1 MGEQKNDSM
10 QQAETDTTPVNLLK
24 EKPLPILK
32 GYHATIAT
40 IAAIIMSIGGGM
52 LWLHQSTTE
61 SIKQELTLSKEKL
74 EELHGDNQKL
84 NDNNQELQNHFLMLK
99 RQERAPQLI
108 TPVAGHPLIGRHV
121 SFRWK
126 FDPDMPVRDLII
138 ELRHIDMD
146 KKQQIRRR
154 YQIPKPDLNKMD
166 FQFPQDI
173 SGEFFWRVGTGE
185 LLNDEIKPK
194 STMEKMMAEN
204 LGNADQL
211 AIPKSISS
219 ETRLWSRYGNFEIYP
234 NLLEKIRHT
243 SKVVVGMTNTFLSY
257 DHIIDCKGR
266 PDTFD
271 MEFIEWV
278 IKQLETKLANTEFND
293 QIEIKLVRNVMDWN
307 ELFSSVAAGKV
318 DIAVANITSSKSREK
333 KYPGLAFS
341 TGYRKNY
348 QRIVY
353 SRALDSEGKLAA
365 ITDLAGL
372 QHALKNEVIAVQG
385 ETINHDAAHYLKHL
399 KKGRF
404 FPIKSINKNHASYVN
419 VIDAVIRGK
428 ARFGMLDSIRL
439 DAVHYPELGIINVE
453 LTPYLQEF
461 YRTKLGYESENG
473 EELSEQY
480 SIAVSTGGKRS
491 VVLEEI
497 NKIIK
502 SPDGK
507 KRLEELEK
515 IYRQKQRT
523 LPSLIC

>member
-1 MGEQKNDSM
+1 MGEQKNDSL
-10 QQAETDTTPVNLLK
+10 QQSETKTTPVNLLK
-24 EKPLPILK
+24 EKPVPIFK

-61 SIKQELTLSKEKL
+61 SIKQELELSKEKL
-74 EELHGDNQKL
+74 EELGGDNRKL
-84 NDNNQELQNHFLMLK
+84 KDDNRELQTHFVMLK
-99 RQERAPQLI
+99 RQERAPVLI
-108 TPVAGHPLIGRHV
+108 APVAGQPVIGRHV

-126 FDPDMPVRDLII
+126 FDPEMPVRDLII
-138 ELRHIDMD
+138 ELRHINMD
-146 KKQQIRRR
+146 KKKQVRRR

-185 LLNDEIKPK
+185 LLNDETKPK
-194 STMEKMMAEN
+194 STMEKMMEEN

-243 SKVVVGMTNTFLSY
+243 SKIVVGMTNTFLSY

-278 IKQLETKLANTEFND
+278 IKQLETKLANTAFND

-307 ELFSSVAAGKV
+307 ELFNHVATGQV
-318 DIAVANITSSKSREK
+318 DIAVANITRSKSREK
-333 KYPGLAFS
+333 KYPGMAFS
-341 TGYRKNY
+341 AGYRENH

-353 SRALDSEGKLAA
+353 SRALDTKGKLAA
-365 ITDLAGL
+365 ISDFAGL
-372 QHALKNEVIAVQG
+372 QKALKNEVLAVQG

-399 KKGRF
+399 KKGTF
-404 FPIKSINKNHASYVN
+404 FPVKSINKNHASYVN

-439 DAVHYPELGIINVE
+439 DTVHYPELGIIDVE

-461 YRTKLGYESENG
+461 YREKLGYQSKHKEALT
-473 EELSEQY
+473 EEY
-480 SIAVSTGGKRS
+480 AIAISTGGKRS
-491 VVLEEI
+491 IVLEKI
-497 NKIIK
+497 NEIIK
-502 SPDGK
+502 SPDGI

-515 IYRQKQRT
+515 IYRQKKRT